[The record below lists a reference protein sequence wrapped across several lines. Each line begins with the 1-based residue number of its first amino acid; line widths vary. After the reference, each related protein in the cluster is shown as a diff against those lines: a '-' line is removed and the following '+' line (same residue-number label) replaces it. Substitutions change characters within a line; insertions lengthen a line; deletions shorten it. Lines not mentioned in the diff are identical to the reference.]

1 MRMNKKTYPYHL
13 TASEESVLEVLW
25 NSKEPLTGQQI
36 VDEAKKD
43 ETNSWQG
50 RSIFSFINSLLDKK
64 FIESVGFVRAGKT
77 YARTFQPVLSRPEF
91 YAQLVNAALNNKELV
106 VFKRALKSLNKADD
120 VAEN

>member
-13 TASEESVLEVLW
+13 TVSEESVLEVLW

>member
-106 VFKRALKSLNKADD
+106 VFKRVLKSLNKADD

>member
-50 RSIFSFINSLLDKK
+50 RSIFSFINSLLGKK

>member
-120 VAEN
+120 VVEN

>member
-13 TASEESVLEVLW
+13 TVSEESVLEVLW

-91 YAQLVNAALNNKELV
+91 YARLVNAALNNKELV

-120 VAEN
+120 VVEN